1 MIPITNAGSNYSFP
15 EKHKQYKQPYF
26 FSGVCNGHSTIRKQ
40 IATLSMFSQN
50 YKLPSGLSSSEED
63 DHYEKIL
70 HDLLS
75 GKVREIPGYDNIHDF
90 LSRPHLAPILRKGI
104 LDEFHEQSFHNP
116 FQGLENLGVLTGFS
130 ESRYKKYNGRD

>member
-50 YKLPSGLSSSEED
+50 YKLPSGLSSSERMIIMKKFFMI
-63 DHYEKIL
+63 YSLEK
-70 HDLLS
+70 
-75 GKVREIPGYDNIHDF
+75 
-90 LSRPHLAPILRKGI
+90 
-104 LDEFHEQSFHNP
+104 
-116 FQGLENLGVLTGFS
+116 
-130 ESRYKKYNGRD
+130 